1 MTTAPAKL
9 LLDSNVWVDLFASDR
24 PGRADAT
31 ALVTHAMSRQIALLY
46 AASSVKD
53 VYYLLE
59 EREKRRVRA
68 SGAEVTATIA
78 AAVNEYA
85 WGCVLSMGEMATVV
99 PVDQSDLWIATKFCT
114 VHEDLE
120 DDLVLAAMERSQADF
135 LVTSDETLLRKSPV
149 AALSP
154 HDLLALMTA

>member
-53 VYYLLE
+53 V
-59 EREKRRVRA
+59 
-68 SGAEVTATIA
+68 
-78 AAVNEYA
+78 
-85 WGCVLSMGEMATVV
+85 
-99 PVDQSDLWIATKFCT
+99 
-114 VHEDLE
+114 
-120 DDLVLAAMERSQADF
+120 
-135 LVTSDETLLRKSPV
+135 
-149 AALSP
+149 
-154 HDLLALMTA
+154 

>member
-31 ALVTHAMSRQIALLY
+31 ALVTHAMSRQIA
-46 AASSVKD
+46 
-53 VYYLLE
+53 
-59 EREKRRVRA
+59 
-68 SGAEVTATIA
+68 
-78 AAVNEYA
+78 

-99 PVDQSDLWIATKFCT
+99 PVDQSDLWIATKFRT